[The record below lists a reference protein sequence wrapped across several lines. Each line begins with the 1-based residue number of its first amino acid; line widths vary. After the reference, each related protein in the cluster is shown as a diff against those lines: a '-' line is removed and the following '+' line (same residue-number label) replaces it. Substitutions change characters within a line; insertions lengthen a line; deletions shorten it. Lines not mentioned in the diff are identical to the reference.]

1 MKITETVKVYSSISA
16 KARHGQPGQV
26 KSFYELKQGYN
37 SFKKTG
43 AWHWILQIVDRDK
56 DYYRKF
62 VRDAAT
68 GQTLKD
74 QTGWLSQHIPDR
86 LKHRRS
92 NKRP

>member
-1 MKITETVKVYSSISA
+1 LRK
-16 KARHGQPGQV
+16 P
-26 KSFYELKQGYN
+26 
-37 SFKKTG
+37 KTG
-43 AWHWILQIVDRDK
+43 AWPWVLQIVDRDK

-74 QTGWLSQHIPDR
+74 QTERLSQHIPDR
-86 LKHRRS
+86 LKHRTS